1 MEKLKV
7 IFRKDKEGNIY
18 ALFPECSANYGKIA
32 TFCYEGKG
40 FYDMVIGGHMEIYI
54 DYAIDCLKPIAENE
68 YKHVLEFL
76 KGIYDDVQLVTRKRI
91 FYDDLRYKAWKNR
104 QEGTL
109 CIALSM
115 EKYV

>member
-32 TFCYEGKG
+32 TFCYENDSYYGQ
-40 FYDMVIGGHMEIYI
+40 VIGGHMEICI

-68 YKHVLEFL
+68 YNKVLDFL
-76 KGIYDDVQLVTRKRI
+76 KGLYDDVELVTRKRI
-91 FYDDLRYKAWKNR
+91 CYDDLRYKAWKR
-104 QEGTL
+104 G
-109 CIALSM
+109 
-115 EKYV
+115 V